1 MNEASK
7 LTGISRMQ
15 LWRMLKDGRIADF
28 ERGLGAGGARLLE
41 VQGLREA
48 CLGRMRMK
56 MGGHDGSSGSAHFKR
71 EPAELR
77 VVDWGDREDEA
88 LEHLNELLTALVVA
102 CVGQIQRRPEAAEDA
117 VVCLVQAC
125 FKPIGLFIVEACEAL
140 EAQGDG

>member
-15 LWRMLKDGRIADF
+15 LHRMLKDGRLADF
-28 ERGLGAGGARLLE
+28 ERGEGERGARLLE

-56 MGGHDGSSGSAHFKR
+56 VGGIDGSAPSAHFRR
-71 EPAELR
+71 EPQPLR
-77 VVDWGDREDEA
+77 VVDWGDPQDAA
-88 LEHLNELLTALVVA
+88 LEELNKVLTALVGA
-102 CVGQIQRRPEAAEDA
+102 CLGQIQSRPEAAEDA

-125 FKPIGLFIVEACEAL
+125 FKPIGLFIVEACEEL
-140 EAQGDG
+140 EGQADG